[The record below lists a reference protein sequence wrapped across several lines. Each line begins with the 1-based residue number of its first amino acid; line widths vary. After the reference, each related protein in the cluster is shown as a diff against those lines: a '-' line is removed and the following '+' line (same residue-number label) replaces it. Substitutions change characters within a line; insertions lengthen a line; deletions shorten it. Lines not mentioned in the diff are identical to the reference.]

1 MAASPSDAAGIA
13 IAVAAADLE
22 GCANPYCTET
32 AKPKLNPFCSIG
44 CGQFY
49 WYNQSLLLRA
59 QEDGQ
64 LDQSGGAFVRQG
76 GSGGSGNS
84 HDHSCDRACGR
95 SRSRSHDADM
105 TSMPDMTMAFQTKDP
120 WRPMAVPDCP
130 LIPLDK
136 VQEEE
141 EDQEEEDQEEEEK
154 MYESPW
160 SDDGV
165 PHYSTATMDLN
176 DLAAVQKELDES
188 PPDSN
193 FHKLIKRRPA
203 SCKLMRGQC
212 TTNLVRTQKKHRS
225 IGSHHQAYHRHGRL
239 QRQTSASSTLCW
251 QSGA

>member
-1 MAASPSDAAGIA
+1 
-13 IAVAAADLE
+13 
-22 GCANPYCTET
+22 
-32 AKPKLNPFCSIG
+32 
-44 CGQFY
+44 
-49 WYNQSLLLRA
+49 
-59 QEDGQ
+59 
-64 LDQSGGAFVRQG
+64 
-76 GSGGSGNS
+76 
-84 HDHSCDRACGR
+84 
-95 SRSRSHDADM
+95 
-105 TSMPDMTMAFQTKDP
+105 
-120 WRPMAVPDCP
+120 MAVPDCP

-160 SDDGV
+160 SDDDV

-212 TTNLVRTQKKHRS
+212 TTNLVRTQKKHRTEPRRS
-225 IGSHHQAYHRHGRL
+225 KQQNAIILGNWSEFMVMRRL
-239 QRQTSASSTLCW
+239 TTSKERINRLFILSFCNSKDYNL
-251 QSGA
+251 

>member
-1 MAASPSDAAGIA
+1 MEVEVLSGSEDTFEEYEDSVPGAPDAKK
-13 IAVAAADLE
+13 
-22 GCANPYCTET
+22 T
-32 AKPKLNPFCSIG
+32 K
-44 CGQFY
+44 
-49 WYNQSLLLRA
+49 
-59 QEDGQ
+59 
-64 LDQSGGAFVRQG
+64 
-76 GSGGSGNS
+76 
-84 HDHSCDRACGR
+84 
-95 SRSRSHDADM
+95 
-105 TSMPDMTMAFQTKDP
+105 MAFQTKDP
-120 WRPMAVPDCP
+120 WSPMAVPDCP

-203 SCKLMRGQC
+203 SSMAPPSTKKARSNSDEDEVQIDEGAVRDELGEDPEEAPNRTAKVQ
-212 TTNLVRTQKKHRS
+212 NRTQ
-225 IGSHHQAYHRHGRL
+225 
-239 QRQTSASSTLCW
+239 SSWGT
-251 QSGA
+251 GANSWL